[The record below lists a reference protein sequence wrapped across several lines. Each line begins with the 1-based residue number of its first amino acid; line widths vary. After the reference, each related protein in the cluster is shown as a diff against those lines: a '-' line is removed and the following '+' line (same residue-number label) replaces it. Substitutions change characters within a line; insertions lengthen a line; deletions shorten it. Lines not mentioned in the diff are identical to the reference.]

1 MFKTKRI
8 IQCIDTHSCGEPS
21 RVVVGGVPRIIGKSM
36 KEKYEYFKKNLDYLR
51 TSLLQEPRGF
61 SNMLSAII
69 TEPTR
74 EGADFGVIYTSATQY
89 FEMCGDSTFSVTRA
103 LIETGMVKTIEPIT
117 EIALDTYGG
126 IVRVRAEVDKGI
138 VKSITYQSVPSFYLG
153 IELIKIPEIGDL
165 TADIAFGGLWYAFID
180 AKQIKV
186 DIHPD
191 NMGTFLK
198 IGMVILGEINK
209 QIKVEHPEDSSLN
222 KIELITFYER
232 DPRPGINYK
241 IVNIY
246 GNTSTCRSP
255 AGTQSAARAAVSYG
269 KGELKKGENF
279 VIENGWIGSQHKVR
293 VIKEVKIGKVKG
305 ILPELSATA
314 YITGMYQAIIDEED
328 PYQNGFLL

>member
-1 MFKTKRI
+1 MLKIKRI
-8 IQCIDTHSCGEPS
+8 VQCVDTHSCGEPS
-21 RVVVGGVPRIIGKSM
+21 RVVVGGIPRVIGESM

-51 TSLLQEPRGF
+51 TSLFQEPRGF
-61 SNMLSAII
+61 SNMCAAII

-74 EGADFGVIYTSATQY
+74 EGSDFGVIYTSATQY
-89 FEMCGDSTFSVTRA
+89 FEMCGDSTFSVTRV

-126 IVRVRAEVDKGI
+126 IVKVKAKVEKGI
-138 VKSITYQSVPSFYLG
+138 VKGITYQSVPSFYLKT
-153 IELIKIPEIGDL
+153 ESIKIPEIGNL
-165 TADIAFGGLWYAFID
+165 TADVAFGGLWYAFID

-186 DIHPD
+186 DIHPN

-209 QIKVEHPEDSSLN
+209 QIKVEHPEDPRLN
-222 KIELITFYER
+222 KIELITFYEK
-232 DPRPGINYK
+232 DPYPSVNYK

-246 GNTSTCRSP
+246 GSNSTCRSP
-255 AGTQSAARAAVSYG
+255 AGTQSAARAAVSYR

-279 VIENGWIGSQHKVR
+279 VIENGWIGSQHKVK
-293 VIKEVKIGKVKG
+293 VIKEIEVGKVKG
-305 ILPELSATA
+305 ILPELTATA